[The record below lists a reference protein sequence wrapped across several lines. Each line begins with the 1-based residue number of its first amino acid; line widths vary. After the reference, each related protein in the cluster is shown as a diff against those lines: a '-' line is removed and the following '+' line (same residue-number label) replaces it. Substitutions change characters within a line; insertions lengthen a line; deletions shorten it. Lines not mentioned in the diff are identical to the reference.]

1 MRKIILFGLIMFSS
15 LSIYAQK
22 QTTPYFEFTYNCVQT
37 DMSYNSERKSWSYE
51 YENEKDEVFIAID
64 VKINPRGE
72 DYPKSLIDALVVDLG
87 YVKTTIGTFKKL
99 YAAISVGEV
108 DGLYLKKATFST
120 KSKMYIVSVVG
131 QNDILTHNIYKQLE
145 QTFITK

>member
-1 MRKIILFGLIMFSS
+1 MRK
-15 LSIYAQK
+15 IYAQK
-22 QTTPYFEFTYNCVQT
+22 QTTPYFEFACNCTQT
-37 DMSYNSERKSWSYE
+37 NTNHNSERKSWSYE
-51 YENEKDEVFIAID
+51 YEDAKNDILITVD

-72 DYPKSLIDALVVDLG
+72 DYPKELIDGLVADVG
-87 YVKTTIGTFKKL
+87 YIKTSIGSFKKI
-99 YAAISVGEV
+99 YAAISIGKTQ
-108 DGLYLKKATFST
+108 GYYLRKATFST